1 MRNWVTACALASLTT
16 GIALAQSNVQV
27 YGVVD
32 LGIVKGNGGAAA
44 NAGANGTNNSWQM
57 KQASASRLGFRGTE
71 DLGGGMQAQFLLE
84 HRFNP
89 DTGSYGTQPFFMQS
103 TVSLGHRDWGSV
115 WMGRDYM
122 PAFWVAIKADPFGMD
137 GVGQVGA
144 NTLYADFAS
153 ASDNASRTNNAIG
166 VKTKRWKGWS
176 FDAAYA
182 LRETAEAAQSGM
194 NVQYQGPD
202 LYAGLGFAKKN
213 RPAAAMPVKND
224 QLINAALIYRM
235 DSVRLLTHVAQA
247 ENKLLNQTSKQYMVG
262 MDAQLGNGRLKLAFT
277 RVNGDLQA
285 NDRKKL
291 GIGYDYHLS
300 KSTRLYADWG
310 VGQQKNKSSN
320 TALAL
325 GLRQAF

>member
-1 MRNWVTACALASLTT
+1 MRNWLTGCLLAGLTTASL
-16 GIALAQSNVQV
+16 AQGNVQV

-32 LGIVKGNGGAAA
+32 LGVVKGNGGASA

-71 DLGGGMQAQFLLE
+71 DLGGGLQANFLLE

-89 DTGSYGTQPFFMQS
+89 DTGSYGSQPFFMQS
-103 TVSLGHRDWGSV
+103 TVSLGHRDWGSL

-137 GVGQVGA
+137 GVGQIGSA
-144 NTLYADFAS
+144 SMYADFAS

-166 VKTKRWKGWS
+166 VRTKRWNGWS

-182 LRETAEAAQSGM
+182 MQEDAQAPQSGM
-194 NVQYQGPD
+194 NLQYQGSQ

-213 RPAAAMPVKND
+213 HAAASTPVKND
-224 QLINAALIYRM
+224 QLINAALIYRI
-235 DSVRLLTHVAQA
+235 DGVRVMGHVAQA
-247 ENKLLNQTSKQYMVG
+247 ENKPLDQTTRQYMVG
-262 MDAQLGNGRLKLAFT
+262 LDAKLGNGRLKFAFT
-277 RVNGDLQA
+277 RVNSDLQA

-300 KSTRLYADWG
+300 KSTRIYADWG
-310 VGQQKNKSSN
+310 IGQQKNKSTNS
-320 TALAL
+320 ALAL
-325 GLRQAF
+325 GVRQAF